1 MLLSMSKVS
10 TALQY
15 AFGDGLRSIIKA
27 SCSNRIFAFASGA
40 MVCALLNS
48 SNAASLLVVHFVA
61 SGDMT
66 LAQALGFC
74 LGINVG
80 GTVQSH
86 LVASSTVAD
95 FGEAASACP
104 LPILCHR
111 ASCCPAHPSP
121 SARRHRLCCL
131 LPPLLAPPLGHGRGV
146 HVARPPLLGPA
157 GDNVCVGSGAGAR
170 ARPIVDPHSRLF
182 AAHRA
187 RRQRPE
193 GLRAPRVPAARAPPG
208 RRPRRSCRVRPR
220 RRPAELQRRAA
231 HRHDVVTAGAADG
244 GAG

>member
-1 MLLSMSKVS
+1 MIGPDVAFNARLRLTTTMDHVKASDGVPGHVDWIHFAGRLSGGVALMLLSMSKVS

-95 FGEAASACP
+95 YGAARPS
-104 LPILCHR
+104 
-111 ASCCPAHPSP
+111 PAPSP
-121 SARRHRLCCL
+121 SEQPCL
-131 LPPLLAPPLGHGRGV
+131 LPSRPPQPLCLLAL
-146 HVARPPLLGPA
+146 ATLSPA
-157 GDNVCVGSGAGAR
+157 SASR
-170 ARPIVDPHSRLF
+170 APSR
-182 AAHRA
+182 AWA
-187 RRQRPE
+187 RRAC
-193 GLRAPRVPAARAPPG
+193 GSVSSSLA
-208 RRPRRSCRVRPR
+208 CR
-220 RRPAELQRRAA
+220 
-231 HRHDVVTAGAADG
+231 
-244 GAG
+244 